1 MKETDLYAF
10 GRSTVQGR
18 WEIDRNRIV
27 NRLYHVNAGIAAIRS
42 GAKEYRLTAGKT
54 YMIPQCK
61 NFSPVY
67 AENFDHTYFDFYTA
81 RILNPEN
88 IIEIGADVPCANAF
102 FTYVNGLIEQH
113 PNKEIHH
120 AMEQF
125 LSGFLA
131 WLNDTYAPLPFVS
144 DAALTEAI
152 RMIHREYP
160 SITTGLLAKKLNL
173 NESYFIRLF
182 SSAMGISPMKYIRAI
197 RVSHGKSLIQ
207 NGMSVTE
214 ATEQCGYSS
223 PPAFYNAM
231 KAELGIAPSEIR
243 KKRL

>member
-18 WEIDRNRIV
+18 WEIDRSRIV

-54 YMIPQCK
+54 YVIPQCK

-125 LSGFLA
+125 LSGFLT
-131 WLNDTYAPLPFVS
+131 LINDVFAPLPYILNAS
-144 DAALTEAI
+144 LTEAVRI
-152 RMIHREYP
+152 IHNEYP
-160 SITTGLLAKKLNL
+160 CITTARLAKKLNL
-173 NESYFIRLF
+173 NESYFVRSF
-182 SSAMGISPMKYIRAI
+182 TAAMGLSPMKYIRAI
-197 RVSHGKSLIQ
+197 RVSYGKSFMQ

-214 ATEQCGYSS
+214 AAEKCGYSS
-223 PPAFYNAM
+223 SSAFYNAM

-243 KKRL
+243 KNNI